1 MYFIYLF
8 YLMGFGLLRETP
20 LKDGPVTLKSPQLK
34 DTKELPIKE
43 ITDLLELI

>member
-1 MYFIYLF
+1 MFYLFIYL
-8 YLMGFGLLRETP
+8 LGFGLLRETP
-20 LKDGPVTLKSPQLK
+20 LKDGPVFLKSPQLK